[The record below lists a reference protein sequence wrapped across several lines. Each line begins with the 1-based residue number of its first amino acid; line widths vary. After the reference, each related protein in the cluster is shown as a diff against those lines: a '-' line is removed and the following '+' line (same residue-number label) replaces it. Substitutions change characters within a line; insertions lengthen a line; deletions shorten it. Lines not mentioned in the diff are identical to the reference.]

1 MHCDTDPK
9 EAGAFYVIL
18 CEMWDR
24 SDETAPWSR
33 ETDAADSR
41 QLDALAP
48 GMLLADRFRLAE
60 VLGAGASG
68 QVWAAL
74 DIRVGRK
81 VALKVLHPH
90 LRDDA
95 SRERLRREART
106 ATTGHPNMAAV
117 HDLHEANG
125 RIFLSM
131 ELVEG
136 RSLRALLGEGQTLS
150 IEEVV
155 AVGRDVASAL
165 EHLHGQ
171 GFVHRDVKPGNIL
184 ITPDGE
190 AKLCDLGLSRPV
202 TPGGTI
208 TATSMVVGTPAYMAP
223 EQGRNTNLSPATDIY
238 SLGLTLYR
246 ALTGTVP
253 LEGESAVDTLLTRQK
268 HRVESAHK
276 HRPDCPRWLS
286 RLIGSMLEPAPTH
299 RPPAAGVSRALRDR
313 HWRFISR
320 RVSYRWAAGAV
331 GIVGIVSAV
340 TWLVDLREHSLPQ
353 QPVDYRISTSTSGA
367 SVDIL
372 DGENRNLGI
381 LRSSATTYYPEH
393 LRRRGID
400 PVAFGDLDGD
410 GSQEVVFADRA
421 APAES
426 GVTIWRPKSGG
437 GLEQVGAVD
446 VRAELQYEGQLFD
459 DFRPAHV
466 ACADLI
472 GDGRDE
478 IVLVQQSQPLYPTL
492 IRVMRGDGSTITRVW
507 HPGHLLRTFIADGD
521 GDGRF
526 DLFAAG
532 SCNFIADDVGNESTP
547 VVMRISADWTNP
559 PPELDLFAPSR
570 SLPRY
575 VPEGVEIVYV
585 NLGKVRLENYSK
597 PWEMAYFGRIPNVHR
612 PVRIYVTSSVIDV
625 PSDGGHSV
633 KQNDLR
639 YFEFDGD
646 LNLNDALWQT
656 NALKALGR
664 SPSDPALDRFL
675 EVTYWDGEKW
685 APEACAVPRGPQ

>member
-9 EAGAFYVIL
+9 EAGGFCVIL

-33 ETDAADSR
+33 ETDAADSQ
-41 QLDALAP
+41 QLDALVP
-48 GMLLADRFRLAE
+48 GLLLADRFRLAE

-74 DIRVGRK
+74 DTRVGRK

-117 HDLHEANG
+117 HDLHEAEG

-165 EHLHGQ
+165 EHLHGH

-184 ITPDGE
+184 ITPDGT
-190 AKLCDLGLSRPV
+190 AKLCDLGLSRSV
-202 TPGGTI
+202 TPGGTV

-223 EQGRNTNLSPATDIY
+223 EQGRNTNLSPATDVY
-238 SLGLTLYR
+238 ALGLTLYR
-246 ALTGTVP
+246 ALTGVVP
-253 LEGESAVDTLLTRQK
+253 LEGESAVDTLITRQK
-268 HRVESAHK
+268 CRVESVRK
-276 HRPDCPRWLS
+276 KRPGCPRWLA
-286 RLIGSMLEPAPTH
+286 RLLDDMLDPAPTR
-299 RPPAAGVSRALRDR
+299 RPPAAVVSRALRES

-320 RVSYRWAAGAV
+320 RVSHRLAAGAV

-340 TWLVDLREHSLPQ
+340 TWLADSRGSSLPP
-353 QPVDYRISTSTSGA
+353 QPVGYRVSTSASGA
-367 SVDIL
+367 SVEIL
-372 DGENRNLGI
+372 DGEDRSLGI
-381 LRSSATTYYPEH
+381 LRSSSTVYNPEH
-393 LRRRGID
+393 LRSRGID

-426 GVTIWRPKSGG
+426 GVTIWRPESGG
-437 GLEQVGAVD
+437 GLEQVGAFD
-446 VRAELQYEGQLFD
+446 VRAELEYEGQLFD

-478 IVLVQQSQPLYPTL
+478 IILVQQSQPLYPTL
-492 IRVMRGDGSTITRVW
+492 IRVMHGDGSTITRIW
-507 HPGHLLRTFIADGD
+507 HPGHLMRTFIADGD
-521 GDGRF
+521 GDGRL
-526 DLFAAG
+526 DLYAAG

-547 VVMRISADWTNP
+547 VVMRISADWANP
-559 PPELDLFAPSR
+559 PPELDFFAPGR

-585 NLGKVRLENYSK
+585 DLGKVRLENYSK
-597 PWEMAYFGRIPNVHR
+597 PWEMAYFGRISDEHQ
-612 PVRIYVTSSVIDV
+612 PVRIYVSSSILDV

-633 KQNDLR
+633 KKNDLR
-639 YFEFDGD
+639 YFVFDGS
-646 LNLNDALWQT
+646 LNLTSAIWQT

-664 SPSDPALDRFL
+664 SPSDPDLDRFL
-675 EVTYWDGEKW
+675 EVTYWDGERW
-685 APEACAVPRGPQ
+685 APEACAVPGGPQ